1 MKRDFFLLQ
10 KELNKKDKKLKEVQ
24 KQLEDGLNNRA
35 IYIGYD
41 QGRRGKSGHFDD
53 LWDIVWPLY
62 EVVVGRGWT
71 IALYKI
77 KPHIDL

>member
-1 MKRDFFLLQ
+1 MDLTIGQ
-10 KELNKKDKKLKEVQ
+10 
-24 KQLEDGLNNRA
+24 
-35 IYIGYD
+35 YILDTIKG
-41 QGRRGKSGHFDD
+41 GGGKA
-53 LWDIVWPLY
+53 DILTICGILYGLY